1 MVKLCT
7 DPYTNDNE
15 NVNNYF
21 NAFPFQLSDFQK
33 YAIEAITTGNDILIT
48 AHTGSGK
55 TLPAEFAIEY
65 FTRLGKKVI
74 YTSPIKAL
82 SNQKFHEFS
91 HKFPD
96 ISFGILT
103 GDIKYNPEAQVTIM
117 TTEIL
122 RNSLLN
128 DKYNTTQKDNIHDES
143 ISENIIQDNIFMSNL
158 QFQINFQDVACVVF
172 DEVHYINDADR
183 GKVWEESIM
192 FMPQYIQLIMLSA
205 TIDKPMVFA
214 SWIENIKHIKNGNN
228 DSNST
233 VYLAPTSH
241 RVVPLYHYVYL
252 DINIGTCQKI
262 KDKAM
267 VSNMNRLCNKPLVIK
282 DNKKLFYDSTYD
294 EVANI
299 KRYMD
304 KENIRISST
313 ATLNNITKHLYDN
326 NMLPAICF
334 IFSRVQVERYANA
347 IHVLPG
353 NVIDKDGNPYNIQK
367 DCEAIMRK
375 LPNHKEY
382 TQLPEFYNIVR
393 LLEKGVAYHHSG
405 IIPVFREM
413 IEILF
418 GQGKVKLLFATET
431 FAVGINMPTKT
442 VLFSGFQKFNGS
454 HLRSLFSHEYTQMAG
469 RAGRRGL
476 DTVGHVIHLTN
487 MTSLPYK
494 HDYKMM
500 MNGKPQI
507 LTSKFNISYNIILNF
522 MSNQKNNDIDD
533 GIGCQEIVEK
543 LVEFTNDSF
552 CQTQN
557 TSHISCLQIKLKTHQ
572 DTVEQMT
579 STTDPHKSL
588 LEEYKQIQSDLPNT
602 KKQKKRKEMENR
614 LKEIKSSSKS
624 FENIL
629 KTWNNM
635 ELITRETEEM
645 QNEINSYLSYFES
658 QTNRFI
664 SLLIHFEFISQK
676 ENQLLFISPK
686 GIDAS
691 HLQEV
696 NCLGLSDV
704 LQFTNYFE
712 TFSVDDIVAYL
723 SIFCDIKI
731 KDDLRMSSPTSISFD
746 NSAVCDTI
754 LHTSTRLHDYIDY
767 ATSILLYQN
776 VKEENLCYDLIE
788 PIYQWCQ
795 ASSEE
800 ECRTILLH
808 LQNNYD
814 VFNGE
819 FVKSILKIN
828 NITSELIKVC
838 EKQQIVSLHHKLSK
852 VPELTLKFIATNQSL
867 YL

>member
-712 TFSVDDIVAYL
+712 TF
-723 SIFCDIKI
+723 F
-731 KDDLRMSSPTSISFD
+731 F
-746 NSAVCDTI
+746 
-754 LHTSTRLHDYIDY
+754 
-767 ATSILLYQN
+767 
-776 VKEENLCYDLIE
+776 
-788 PIYQWCQ
+788 
-795 ASSEE
+795 
-800 ECRTILLH
+800 
-808 LQNNYD
+808 
-814 VFNGE
+814 
-819 FVKSILKIN
+819 
-828 NITSELIKVC
+828 
-838 EKQQIVSLHHKLSK
+838 
-852 VPELTLKFIATNQSL
+852 
-867 YL
+867 